1 MTENQIYALLLRP
14 VPSFRFAIGSQLWNK
29 DKTVKML
36 LFKKAKIEVKLKNVF
51 YPSQDLILGPPPPQK
66 KIGLAMF
73 FAVKRKYTQIFKK
86 NIN

>member
-51 YPSQDLILGPPPPQK
+51 YPSQDLILGPPPQKKK

-73 FAVKRKYTQIFKK
+73 FAVKRKYTQIF
-86 NIN
+86 